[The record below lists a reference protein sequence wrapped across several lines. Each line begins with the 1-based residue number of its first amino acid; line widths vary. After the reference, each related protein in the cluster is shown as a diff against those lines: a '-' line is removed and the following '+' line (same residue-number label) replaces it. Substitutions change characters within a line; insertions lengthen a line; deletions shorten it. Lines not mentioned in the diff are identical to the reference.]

1 MKPVTVDEFFEV
13 NLVQNLAA
21 LLGIDTSRI
30 RIMNV
35 VSAEGGARKRRTA
48 DENMVVEFEIG
59 DPPAT
64 TIDYEEGEVY
74 DNSTLTNTT
83 VEGAATQNY
92 TGKFSGYDVLI
103 AVNPDQPFFLSFL
116 GAANTTSFE
125 QLEQLASDLVDQVQ
139 TGGLSESLNISVQ
152 NFVMADPVPEPVDPT
167 GGIRATNES
176 GTPC

>member
-35 VSAEGGARKRRTA
+35 VSADGGARKRRTA

-92 TGKFSGYDVLI
+92 TGKFSGL
-103 AVNPDQPFFLSFL
+103 Q
-116 GAANTTSFE
+116 
-125 QLEQLASDLVDQVQ
+125 
-139 TGGLSESLNISVQ
+139 
-152 NFVMADPVPEPVDPT
+152 
-167 GGIRATNES
+167 
-176 GTPC
+176 

>member
-1 MKPVTVDEFFEV
+1 VLLHKITQV
-13 NLVQNLAA
+13 NFQ
-21 LLGIDTSRI
+21 
-30 RIMNV
+30 
-35 VSAEGGARKRRTA
+35 
-48 DENMVVEFEIG
+48 
-59 DPPAT
+59 
-64 TIDYEEGEVY
+64 
-74 DNSTLTNTT
+74 
-83 VEGAATQNY
+83 
-92 TGKFSGYDVLI
+92 GYNDDVLI

-152 NFVMADPVPEPVDPT
+152 NFAMADPVPEPVDPT

>member
-92 TGKFSGYDVLI
+92 TGKFSGETDVLLI

-116 GAANTTSFE
+116 LRS
-125 QLEQLASDLVDQVQ
+125 
-139 TGGLSESLNISVQ
+139 SEYDIV
-152 NFVMADPVPEPVDPT
+152 
-167 GGIRATNES
+167 
-176 GTPC
+176 

>member
-35 VSAEGGARKRRTA
+35 VSADGGARKRRTA

-92 TGKFSGYDVLI
+92 TGKFSGETDVLLI

-116 GAANTTSFE
+116 LRS
-125 QLEQLASDLVDQVQ
+125 
-139 TGGLSESLNISVQ
+139 SEYDIV
-152 NFVMADPVPEPVDPT
+152 
-167 GGIRATNES
+167 
-176 GTPC
+176 